1 MASSRPPKS
10 EERRAVV
17 GLHQKGARTS
27 PNANV
32 HARGFGQALENALKG
47 AKDVFYPDDKTLTRS
62 KPATIDITVTF
73 EATASV
79 WNPGVIDQYRAI
91 ITPVD

>member
-1 MASSRPPKS
+1 MAYTRPPKS
-10 EERRAVV
+10 EKRRAVV
-17 GLHQKGARTS
+17 GLHKKGARTS
-27 PNANV
+27 GNAEV

-47 AKDVFYPDDKTLTRS
+47 AKDVFYPDDKTLTKS

-79 WNPGVIDQYRAI
+79 WNPGAIDEYRAI
-91 ITPVD
+91 ITEVP